1 LRNSANTGFDA
12 KTDFSVGSNPYSV
25 AVGDFNSDGKLD
37 LAAANYYGNSVSVLL
52 NADPSATLT
61 ITDAP
66 ANTAPTI
73 ASGATANFAEN
84 GTGTAYQ
91 VIATDPESNP
101 ITYGLNQ
108 TGDWNL
114 FNINS
119 TTGLVTFKTAPNYE
133 SPTDAGANNVYDI
146 TVTASDGSLSTSKAV
161 AITVTNVNEVPVFAS
176 GATANFAENG
186 TGTAYQVIATD
197 PESNPITYGLATTGD
212 YALFNINSTTGLV
225 TFKTA
230 PNYES
235 PTDAGANN
243 VYDITVTASDS
254 SLTTSQ
260 AVAITVTNVNEVPVF
275 ASGATATFAENGTG
289 TAYQVIA
296 TDPESNPITYGLSQ
310 TGDWNLFNINSATGL
325 VTFKTAPNY
334 ESPTDLGA
342 NNVYDIT
349 VTASDSSLTTSKAV
363 AITVTDVNPEN
374 FVTTLNQDQFALGT
388 GDDSL
393 TSPLANLQQNDNI
406 NALGG
411 TDTLILTG
419 GTASDWLGIDASDSN
434 NQIDIVGTTLTNFER
449 FDLSGFLGTVSF
461 KGLSGN
467 NWIKSGAGKDDLTG
481 YNGNDYTW
489 HGHGLRFSPP
499 KSPNAGGL

>member
-1 LRNSANTGFDA
+1 VGDFNGDGKLDLAAANFGGNSVSILLRNSGNTGFDA
-12 KTDFSVGSNPYSV
+12 KTDFSVGSNPASV

-37 LAAANYYGNSVSVLL
+37 LATANQFGDSVSVLL
-52 NADPSATLT
+52 NAHSSATLT

-66 ANTAPTI
+66 NAAPTI
-73 ASGATANFAEN
+73 ASGATA
-84 GTGTAYQ
+84 T
-91 VIATDPESNP
+91 
-101 ITYGLNQ
+101 
-108 TGDWNL
+108 
-114 FNINS
+114 
-119 TTGLVTFKTAPNYE
+119 
-133 SPTDAGANNVYDI
+133 
-146 TVTASDGSLSTSKAV
+146 
-161 AITVTNVNEVPVFAS
+161 
-176 GATANFAENG
+176 FAENG

-243 VYDITVTASDS
+243 VYDITVTASD
-254 SLTTSQ
+254 
-260 AVAITVTNVNEVPVF
+260 A
-275 ASGATATFAENGTG
+275 
-289 TAYQVIA
+289 
-296 TDPESNPITYGLSQ
+296 
-310 TGDWNLFNINSATGL
+310 
-325 VTFKTAPNY
+325 
-334 ESPTDLGA
+334 
-342 NNVYDIT
+342 
-349 VTASDSSLTTSKAV
+349 SLTTSKAV

-393 TSPLANLQQNDNI
+393 TSTLANLQQNDNI

-419 GTASDWLGIDASDSN
+419 GTASDSLGIDASDSN
-434 NQIDIVGTTLTNFER
+434 NQIDIAGTSLTNFER

-481 YNGNDYTW
+481 YNGNDYLNGGT
-489 HGHGLRFSPP
+489 GVDQLVGGNGNDTYVVDNTGDLITEGL
-499 KSPNAGGL
+499 NAGIDSVESSLTWTLTVNLENLTLTGTAAINGTGNTLANLLTGNSANNSLNGGAGNDTLTANDGNDTLNGGDGNDTLNGGTGNDSLTGGTGADTLTGGTGNDVYYIDNALDTITELSGEGTDTVYRPRTVVIGVF